1 MEYLTSFAHY
11 GEDFRILRRCT
22 NQFFNSRN
30 YESLCPLV
38 AEQVEILLKNLL
50 YEPKKFDH
58 HIDRWGIFYAEVLVL
73 SYCSMAAG
81 ALVKKTYGIDIL
93 SSEDVYANLASEAK
107 KAILS
112 LGVMGLTPVDLLP
125 ARESC
130 EL

>member
-1 MEYLTSFAHY
+1 
-11 GEDFRILRRCT
+11 
-22 NQFFNSRN
+22 
-30 YESLCPLV
+30 
-38 AEQVEILLKNLL
+38 
-50 YEPKKFDH
+50 
-58 HIDRWGIFYAEVLVL
+58 
-73 SYCSMAAG
+73 MAAG